1 MKPRAIAALAGRV
14 FIGAVLVYA
23 GASKAAAPAEEFALV
38 IGAYDL
44 APASVA
50 LPLAGLLPWLELL
63 VGWALLLGVEARAAS
78 ALAGAMTAAF
88 LAAIGSV
95 LARGIQIPN
104 CGCFGEAM
112 HFTPAHAFLFD
123 SLMAALCWIVFT
135 AESDPLSLDSWTNRG
150 L

>member
-44 APASVA
+44 VPASVA
-50 LPLAGLLPWLELL
+50 LPLAGLLPWVELL
-63 VGWALLLGVEARAAS
+63 VGWALLLGVEARTAS
-78 ALAGAMTAAF
+78 AAAGAMTAVF

-123 SLMAALCWIVFT
+123 SVMAALCWIVFT
-135 AESDPLSLDSWTNRG
+135 AEPDPLSLDSWSQRG